1 MDLRHFD
8 LNLLRVLDA
17 LLKARHV
24 TQAAQR
30 LGLSQPAVSAA
41 LGRLREAFG
50 DELFV
55 KRAHGMEPTPRALEL
70 EAPLALVLATI
81 RERLLDAPG
90 FDPTAS
96 ARAFTL
102 IVGEVGQAVF
112 APRLLAR
119 VRERAPRA
127 TVRFLY
133 PEPASRLPQL
143 EDGRADLAIGPFPQ
157 WSDSDALFQQKLY
170 ERPMVGVVRAGHPAL
185 ADGPMTPER
194 FAALDHAVVG
204 ARSDFDRLI
213 EPTLQRLKLTRR
225 IVAELGHVAGAPQVL
240 AALDLVA
247 IVPATLAEAWQR
259 EAGLQIFDLPF
270 ELPPHEVKQFWHRTR
285 HRDPAV
291 TWLRELVAHEFQH

>member
-17 LLKARHV
+17 LLKERHV

-41 LGRLREAFG
+41 LARLREAFG

-55 KRAHGMEPTPRALEL
+55 KRPHGVEPTARALAL
-70 EAPLALVLATI
+70 EAPLALVLSTI
-81 RERLLDAPG
+81 RDRLLDAPG
-90 FDPTAS
+90 FDAATS
-96 ARAFTL
+96 ARAFTV

-112 APRLLAR
+112 APRLLACL
-119 VRERAPRA
+119 RERAPEA
-127 TVRFLY
+127 TVRFVY
-133 PEPASRLPQL
+133 PEASARLAML

-157 WSDSDALFQQKLY
+157 WSDTDALFQQKLY
-170 ERPMVGVVRAGHPAL
+170 ARPMVGVARAGHPAL
-185 ADGPMTPER
+185 AGRPLTPAR
-194 FAALDHAVVG
+194 FVMLDHAVVG
-204 ARSDFDRLI
+204 ARSDFDRLV
-213 EPTLQRLKLTRR
+213 EPALQRLNLTRR
-225 IVAELGHVAGAPQVL
+225 VVAEFGHVAGAPQAL

-247 IVPATLAEAWQR
+247 IVPATLAQTWQR
-259 EAGLQIFDLPF
+259 EAGLEAFTLPF

-291 TWLRELVAHEFQH
+291 TWLRELVAGEFQH

>member
-17 LLKARHV
+17 LLKERHV

-41 LGRLREAFG
+41 LARLREAFG

-55 KRAHGMEPTPRALEL
+55 KRPHGVEPTARALAL

-90 FDPTAS
+90 FDPATS

-119 VRERAPRA
+119 LRALAPQA
-127 TVRFLY
+127 TVRFVY
-133 PEPASRLPQL
+133 PDADTRLAML
-143 EDGRADLAIGPFPQ
+143 EDGRADLAIGPFPR

-170 ERPMVGVVRAGHPAL
+170 ARPLLGVARAGHPAL
-185 ADGPMTPER
+185 ADGALTLAR
-194 FAALDHAVVG
+194 FAALDHAIVG
-204 ARSDFDRLI
+204 ARSDFDRLV
-213 EPTLQRLKLTRR
+213 EPALQRLKLARR
-225 IVAELGHVAGAPQVL
+225 VVAELGHVAGAAQAL

-247 IVPATLAEAWQR
+247 IVPATLAETWQR
-259 EAGLQIFDLPF
+259 EAGLQAFALPF

-291 TWLRELVAHEFQH
+291 TWLRELVATEFQH

>member
-17 LLKARHV
+17 LLKERHV

-55 KRAHGMEPTPRALEL
+55 KRAQGMEPTPRALEL

-90 FDPTAS
+90 FDPATS
-96 ARAFTL
+96 IRAFTL

-119 VRERAPRA
+119 LHKRAPA
-127 TVRFLY
+127 STVRFVY
-133 PEPASRLPQL
+133 PEADSRLPMLQ
-143 EDGRADLAIGPFPQ
+143 DGRADLAIGPFPQ
-157 WSDSDALFQQKLY
+157 WGDSDVLFQQKLY
-170 ERPMVGVVRAGHPAL
+170 ARPMVGVARADHPAL
-185 ADGPMTPER
+185 AAGPITLER

-204 ARSDFDRLI
+204 ARSDFDRLV
-213 EPTLQRLKLTRR
+213 EPALQRLKLTRR
-225 IVAELGHVAGAPQVL
+225 IVAELGHVAGAPQAL

-247 IVPATLAEAWQR
+247 IVPATLAEAWHRQ
-259 EAGLQIFDLPF
+259 AGLQAFTLPF
-270 ELPPHEVKQFWHRTR
+270 ELPLHEVKQFWHRTR

>member
-17 LLKARHV
+17 LLKERHV

-55 KRAHGMEPTPRALEL
+55 KRTHGMEPTPRALEL
-70 EAPLALVLATI
+70 EAPLALVMATI

-90 FDPTAS
+90 FDAATS

-102 IVGEVGQAVF
+102 ILGEVGQAVF

-119 VRERAPRA
+119 LRERAPRA
-127 TVRFLY
+127 TVRFVY
-133 PEPASRLPQL
+133 PDADTRLAML

-170 ERPMVGVVRAGHPAL
+170 ERPMVGVARRGHPAL
-185 ADGPMTPER
+185 ADAPMSLDV
-194 FAALDHAVVG
+194 FAALDHAIVG
-204 ARSDFDRLI
+204 ARSDFDRLY
-213 EPTLQRLKLTRR
+213 EPALQRLKVARR
-225 IVAELGHVAGAPQVL
+225 IVAELGHVAGAAQAL

-259 EAGLQIFDLPF
+259 EAGLQPFALPF

-291 TWLRELVAHEFQH
+291 TWLRELVAQEFQH